1 MKFRGWGTALRSVL
15 AKSDIQAQDWEEI
28 TDQLLL
34 ADIGS
39 HWTAQIVAKLK
50 QSATSKADLT
60 KELADQLMLALQT
73 TASRELD
80 LTAKPAVIIMVGV
93 NGVGKTTSM
102 GKIGA
107 QLVSSGHKVL
117 FGAADTFRAAAVA
130 QLQTW
135 GERSGIEVVAK
146 EQGADPA
153 SVVHEAVTIAKA
165 GNFDVVLLDTAGR
178 LHTKSALMDELGKVI
193 KVAQRIA
200 PISEILLVV
209 DATVGQNGLTQAKV
223 FSEVAPITGV
233 VLTKFDGTA
242 KGGIVIAIQR
252 ELGVPVK
259 YLGIGEGVM
268 DLVPFDP
275 AWFVA
280 QLLETNL

>member
-15 AKSDIQAQDWEEI
+15 AKSDIQAQDWEEV
-28 TDQLLL
+28 TEQLLL
-34 ADIGS
+34 ADIGA
-39 HWTAQIVAKLK
+39 HWTAQIVARLK
-50 QSATSKADLT
+50 QSATNKADLT
-60 KELADQLMLALQT
+60 KELANQLMLALQT

-80 LTAKPAVIIMVGV
+80 LSAKPAVIIMVGV

-107 QLVSSGHKVL
+107 QLVSSGHTVL

-153 SVVHEAVTIAKA
+153 SVVHETVTKAKA

-200 PISEILLVV
+200 PISEILLVI

-242 KGGIVIAIQR
+242 KGGMVIAIQQ

-268 DLVPFDP
+268 DLVTFDP
-275 AWFVA
+275 VWFVD

>member
-1 MKFRGWGTALRSVL
+1 MKFLGWGSSLRAVL
-15 AKSDIQAQDWEEI
+15 SKSDIEPADWEEI

-34 ADIGS
+34 ADVGS
-39 HWTAQIVAKLK
+39 YWATEIVTKLK
-50 QSATSKADLT
+50 KSATNKADLT
-60 KELADQLMLALQT
+60 EELSKQLMYALET
-73 TASRELD
+73 SASRELN
-80 LTAKPAVIIMVGV
+80 LAAKPAVILMVGV

-102 GKIGA
+102 GKLGA
-107 QLVSSGHKVL
+107 QLVAAGNSVL

-135 GERSGIEVVAK
+135 GERSGIEVIAK

-153 SVVHEAVTIAKA
+153 SVVHETVTKAKA
-165 GNFDVVLLDTAGR
+165 GDFDVVLLDTAGR

-193 KVAQRIA
+193 KVAGRVA
-200 PISEILLVV
+200 PISEILLVL

-223 FSEVAPITGV
+223 FCEVAPVTGV
-233 VLTKFDGTA
+233 ILTKFDGTA
-242 KGGIVIAIQR
+242 KGGIVIAVQR

-259 YLGIGEGVM
+259 FLGVGEGIS

-275 AWFVA
+275 AWFVS

>member
-15 AKSDIQAQDWEEI
+15 AKSDIQAQDWEEV
-28 TDQLLL
+28 TEQLLL
-34 ADIGS
+34 ADIGA
-39 HWTAQIVAKLK
+39 HWTAQIVARLK
-50 QSATSKADLT
+50 QSATNKADLT
-60 KELADQLMLALQT
+60 KELANQLMLALQT

-80 LTAKPAVIIMVGV
+80 LSAKPAVIIMVGV

-153 SVVHEAVTIAKA
+153 SVVHETVTKAKA

-200 PISEILLVV
+200 PISEILLVI

-242 KGGIVIAIQR
+242 KGGIVIAIQQ

-275 AWFVA
+275 VWFVD